1 MHSKQIVV
9 FLNLVTKSLNSLDTL
24 KIHHVEKTKEILSEQ
39 P

>member
-24 KIHHVEKTKEILSEQ
+24 KIHHVEKTKKILSEQ